1 VRRFPIGLTLAA
13 LIALAVLVGLGAWQI
28 QRLAWKQALLA
39 RIAALD
45 GAPAKPLVG
54 VLEDAR
60 RGRDVAYRRVSTLC
74 APLPGPPPMAFRYAL
89 RDGQVGWRLLTP
101 CPLKSGPYDA
111 ILLDRG
117 LVTRLDGLMTPVPA
131 RFPDPVAVVGVLR
144 APGRRS
150 WLSPAAPPGADG
162 VTVVQ
167 SLDASAVASLL
178 GGLSPKAPAPYIL
191 TVESESPAPPGLR
204 PAALPEDIPNNHLVY
219 AITWFGLAGTL
230 VFVYGAML
238 LGRMRRP

>member
-1 VRRFPIGLTLAA
+1 MRRLPIGLTVATV
-13 LIALAVLVGLGAWQI
+13 IALAVLVGLGVWQVR
-28 QRLAWKQALLA
+28 RLAWKEALLA

-45 GAPAKPLVG
+45 GAPAKPLG
-54 VLEDAR
+54 DVLEDAR
-60 RGRDVAYRRVSTLC
+60 RGRDVAYRRVSAIC

-101 CPLKSGPYDA
+101 CPLEGGPYDA

-117 LVTRLDGLMTPVPA
+117 LVTRFDGLMAPGPA

-150 WLSPAAPPGADG
+150 WLSPAAPPRPDG
-162 VTVVQ
+162 VTIVQ
-167 SLDASAVASLL
+167 SLDASVAARLL
-178 GGLSPKAPAPYIL
+178 GGLSARAPAPYIL
-191 TVESESPAPPGLR
+191 AVESESPAPPGLR
-204 PAALPEDIPNNHLVY
+204 PAALPRDIPNNHLVY

-230 VFVYGAML
+230 VWVYGAML